1 VGRSE
6 VVAKPPSVRE
16 QIAKIQ
22 RVVRD
27 SVTLPPAQASD
38 LLNNLTGLLGNVLA
52 EVRER
57 EVTYRSHYADCRRK
71 FEKANAAKIEAESS
85 PQYAAWREAVDAKVL
100 TEQLIVS
107 LRASVRLHTE
117 EMRLTR

>member
-1 VGRSE
+1 ME
-6 VVAKPPSVRE
+6 VTARDHIE
-16 QIAKIQ
+16 AI
-22 RVVRD
+22 RRTVRD
-27 SVTLPPAQASD
+27 AKDLPPTQASE
-38 LLNNLTGLLGNVLA
+38 LLNKLTALLGNVLT

-57 EVTYRSHYADCRRK
+57 ELAYRTVYAECRRR
-71 FEKANAAKIEAESS
+71 FEKANAAKIEAEST
-85 PQYAAWREAVDAKVL
+85 PQYAAWLEAKDIKVI

>member
-1 VGRSE
+1 MGRSE
-6 VVAKPPSVRE
+6 VVAPPTVRE
-16 QIAKIQ
+16 QIAAIQ
-22 RVVRD
+22 RTVRD
-27 SVTLPPAQASD
+27 SVSLPPAQASD
-38 LLNNLTGLLGNVLA
+38 LLNKLTALLGNVLT

-57 EVTYRSHYADCRRK
+57 EVAYRSHFADCRRR

-85 PQYAAWREAVDAKVL
+85 PQYATWREAVDAKVL

-117 EMRLTR
+117 EMRLAR

>member
-1 VGRSE
+1 
-6 VVAKPPSVRE
+6 VVASIRE
-16 QIAKIQ
+16 QIGRIQ
-22 RVVRD
+22 RTVRD
-27 SVTLPPAQASD
+27 ATDLPPAQAAD
-38 LLNNLTGLLGNVLA
+38 LLNKLTALLGNVLT

-57 EVTYRSHYADCRRK
+57 EVTYRSHYADCRRR

-85 PQYAAWREAVDAKVL
+85 PQYAAWREAADMKVL

>member
-1 VGRSE
+1 M
-6 VVAKPPSVRE
+6 VVPPGVRE
-16 QIAKIQ
+16 QIGRIQ
-22 RVVRD
+22 AIVRD
-27 SVTLPPAQASD
+27 SKDLPPAQAAD
-38 LLNNLTGLLGNVLA
+38 LLNKLTALLGNVLSV
-52 EVRER
+52 VRER
-57 EVTYRSHYADCRRK
+57 EMAYRGHYAECQRK

-85 PQYAAWREAVDAKVL
+85 PQYAAWREATDTKVL